1 MGEGRAPTTKS
12 NQACIQQVSSPNR
25 NTNPDH
31 DHDHDHDHDPDHD
44 PDLISQLIDPSYPPC
59 SSSSLPS
66 LAHHLCPRAPV

>member
-31 DHDHDHDHDPDHD
+31 DHDHGPDHD
-44 PDLISQLIDPSYPPC
+44 PDLTSQLIDPSYPPY
-59 SSSSLPS
+59 SSSCLPS
-66 LAHHLCPRAPV
+66 LAHHLCPSAPV